1 MPSVLHIVDNRCRR
15 AALDQLARLAGP
27 DHRILSMGPGPDYAP
42 LAGRIEPLHVPL
54 GLLHMTVRRMRKTLR
69 RADLLCAW
77 SLSVLPAALALKKY
91 FRCPAMYGLT
101 ALPDRRGLAL
111 LDRFCGEGLALTVP
125 TAAHRRALAAK
136 GIGAEQVHVVP
147 PAGIPADPDARA
159 RARNLLGL
167 ATHEVVLAAPG
178 PQIRRA
184 NQTAIL
190 WAHGMLDKMDL
201 PIALLLTDP
210 GPLAFK
216 HVRFRRVT
224 GCRREPIAAFG
235 RLSRPEAL
243 AAADVAVFASQLD
256 AGLWA
261 LADAAAAGRACIVA
275 DTPWARDL
283 LPPDAAAW
291 PGQFQPRPVCAAM
304 LELIES
310 ADRRRALGAASGAA
324 WQRKLRAES
333 ARAAQQAVYARLLAL
348 PAGVH

>member
-1 MPSVLHIVDNRCRR
+1 MPSVLHIVDNRSRR
-15 AALDQLARLAGP
+15 AALDQLARVAEPGQ
-27 DHRILSMGPGPDYAP
+27 RILSMGPGPDYAP

-69 RADLLCAW
+69 RPDLACAW
-77 SLSVLPAALALKKY
+77 SLSVLPAALALGKY
-91 FRCPAMYGLT
+91 FRCPVLHCLT
-101 ALPDRRGLAL
+101 ALPDRRGLCL

-125 TAAHRRALAAK
+125 TVAHRRALAAK
-136 GIGAEQVHVVP
+136 GICPEQIHVVP
-147 PAGIPADPDARA
+147 PAGVPADPDARA
-159 RARNLLGL
+159 RARDLLGL
-167 ATHEVVLAAPG
+167 AEDEVVLAAPG

-201 PIALLLTDP
+201 PTALLLTDP
-210 GPLAFK
+210 GPLAGK
-216 HVRFRRVT
+216 HLRFRRVT
-224 GCRREPIAAFG
+224 GCRREPISTFP

-261 LADAAAAGRACIVA
+261 LADAAAAGGACIVA

-283 LPPDAAAW
+283 LPEDAAAW
-291 PGQFQPRPVCAAM
+291 PEQFEPRPVCAAM

-310 ADRRRALGAASGAA
+310 PDRRRTLCAASRAA
-324 WQRKLRAES
+324 WQRTLQPES
-333 ARAAQQAVYARLLAL
+333 ARSAQRSVFARLLAD
-348 PAGVH
+348 PAGMH